1 MNNKKEIIDLVL
13 NKLNKESD
21 MSWKEVNDYLGL
33 NYSNDHLRK
42 ISYGI
47 KLYNDYLHEQG
58 IENATD
64 EQLIELNEKITELKK
79 ERTKNQDLRTYINRM
94 CREDARRE
102 KILEYA
108 QDIANQ
114 LNKQLP
120 LITESVELNNIEDNE
135 GILTLSDLH
144 IGLETNNH
152 WNKFDMDIL
161 LQRLNY
167 LKEKTITYAKQNN
180 IKKLNILCI
189 GDIINGLLHTTTRIE
204 NQEDVADQTV
214 HAAEILAEFIYSLAE
229 TKLFSIDIYYSVG
242 NHGRITPNKS
252 DSLDGENFEYFIKYI
267 LKSRCRNMKNVIFKE
282 NKYDKELIYFECLGW
297 KIAACHG
304 DKFGNKNNIVQ
315 RITSMIGEVPNYVC
329 IGHLHHSY
337 MDTIGN
343 CELIINGSLSGTDS
357 YAKNLGLV
365 SRPSQNLLIINK
377 DIGKLCLYNI
387 YLDCME

>member
-1 MNNKKEIIDLVL
+1 MNKKDIVRLIVDKVNQNSDLTWKEIKQKVELPYS
-13 NKLNKESD
+13 KESIRK
-21 MSWKEVNDYLGL
+21 MSP
-33 NYSNDHLRK
+33 
-42 ISYGI
+42 GI
-47 KLYNDYLHEQG
+47 KFCYDMFMENG

-64 EQLIELNEKITELKK
+64 EQIIEINEKIVELKK
-79 ERTKNQDLRTYINRM
+79 ERTKNQDIRTYINRM

-120 LITESVELNNIEDNE
+120 LITESVELNNIENNE

-144 IGLETNNH
+144 IGLETDNH
-152 WNKFDMDIL
+152 WNKFNMDIL

-180 IKKLNILCI
+180 INKLNILCI
-189 GDIINGLLHTTTRIE
+189 GDLVNGLIHTTTRIE
-204 NQEDVADQTV
+204 NQEDVAEQTV
-214 HAAEILAEFIYSLAE
+214 HAAEILSEFIHALAE
-229 TKLFSIDIYYSVG
+229 TKLFNINMYYSVG

-267 LKSRCRNMKNVIFKE
+267 LKSRCKDMKNVKFIE
-282 NKYDKELIYFECLGW
+282 NKYDKELIYFDCLGW

-304 DKFGNKNNIVQ
+304 DKFGNKNNIVH
-315 RITSMIGEVPNYVC
+315 RITSMINEVPNYVLL
-329 IGHLHHSY
+329 GHLHHNYLNTLGRS
-337 MDTIGN
+337 
-343 CELIINGSLSGTDS
+343 ELIINGSLSGTDS

-365 SRPSQNLLIINK
+365 ARPSQNLLIINK
-377 DIGKLCLYNI
+377 DVGKLCLYNI
-387 YLDCME
+387 YLDCIK